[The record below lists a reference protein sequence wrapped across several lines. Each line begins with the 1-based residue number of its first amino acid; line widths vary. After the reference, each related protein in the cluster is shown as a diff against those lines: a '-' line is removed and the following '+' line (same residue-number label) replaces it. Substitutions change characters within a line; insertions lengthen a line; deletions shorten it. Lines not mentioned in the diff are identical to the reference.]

1 MSEKVEKPVN
11 VKMLYVGNGKRD
23 LNLLHKYYLQFK
35 VCIYFENEKTR
46 MVIDNEC
53 YLVLLIPIEWNGFEM
68 NTNSFHTWNMQQ
80 ALYCK
85 KTE

>member
-35 VCIYFENEKTR
+35 VCICFGNDFD
-46 MVIDNEC
+46 IF
-53 YLVLLIPIEWNGFEM
+53 LLHKG
-68 NTNSFHTWNMQQ
+68 
-80 ALYCK
+80 
-85 KTE
+85 TEV